1 MTKDK
6 MAERIQQLEERL
18 GIQNKP
24 TKMVEIET
32 LESDTMVKVL
42 DLVRN
47 CEKVTGRELE
57 LANSKEVFSGEIKNG
72 VGPLRAMVEELRD
85 FAMNSGSYDFATE
98 DALASWVYNKLAR
111 C

>member
-1 MTKDK
+1 MTKEK
-6 MAERIQQLEERL
+6 MEKRIKELEERL

-24 TKMVEIET
+24 TKLQEIEN

-47 CEKVTGRELE
+47 CEKITGRTLK
-57 LANSKEVFSGEIKNG
+57 AVNSKEIFSGEIKDCT
-72 VGPLRAMVEELRD
+72 GPLRTMVEELRD
-85 FAMNSGSYDFATE
+85 FAMNSGNYDFAST
-98 DALASWVYNKLAR
+98 DALASWVYNKLTN